1 MRISVKFKVLYTQNR
16 CSALRWA
23 AVIAALLAAQPLA
36 LAATALDKVSLQLK
50 WSHQFQFAG
59 YYAAAEKG
67 FYRDAGLDVEIRE
80 AQSSDEPIQNVLSG
94 KADFGVGTTD
104 LLLLR
109 EQGKPVVA
117 LAVIFQHSPLALLT
131 RQDSGIDN
139 LHELSGRKLM
149 IEPHSAELIAY
160 LQSEGLGFG
169 KYLVAPHSFDIDD
182 LLHGKADAMSV
193 YVTDEPFSLKEAGV
207 AYNLF
212 SPRAVGIDFYGDNLF
227 TTEAQIQ
234 HHPERVQAFRAASLK
249 GWEYAMQ
256 HPEEIVQ
263 LIYTRYGQKHSIDHL
278 RFEAEKMIPLLPE
291 LVEIGHMNPG
301 RWRHIADV
309 YAEQGMMRPDF
320 DLKGFLHDPNQPPDF
335 TWLYAMLGGV
345 LAFALIAGGV
355 AFYIFRLNRHLQ
367 ISEEHYRLLAENTH
381 DVIWILDIKALHFT
395 YVSPSIT
402 RLRGYSVEEALRQTV
417 AASFT
422 PHSARQVDLALAYL
436 WRYGE
441 VMQHSMELEQPCKDG
456 SIIWVD
462 ATVSVMRDAKRR
474 PVGLLGITR
483 DITERKRVG
492 EELRRSETLL
502 RTLYDSTSDAVMLL
516 DENGFFK
523 CNNAT
528 LKMFGG
534 AELEYFHSKQLADLS
549 PPEQPCGTDSG
560 VLANQHISEAMKDGS
575 VRFEWMHKRVDSD
588 KTFSAEVLLHTMELD
603 GKAVV
608 QAVVR
613 DIAERKQSE
622 ETIRKL
628 AFYDALTQLP
638 NRRLLYDRLSHAL
651 SLSKRSGRYGALL
664 FLDLDNFKTLNDQCG
679 HAAGDGLL
687 VEASHRLSS
696 CVRAIDTV
704 ARYGGDE
711 FVVIIT
717 ELLEYREDS
726 SAQVGMVAEK
736 IRAMLAEPFVL
747 NVEREDRITSAVE
760 HYCSASIGVAM
771 FNDQDND
778 LDSIINHADRAM
790 YQAKAAGRNMIR
802 FYPE

>member
-1 MRISVKFKVLYTQNR
+1 MIVV
-16 CSALRWA
+16 
-23 AVIAALLAAQPLA
+23 LLAAHSLA
-36 LAATALDKVSLQLK
+36 LAETALDKVSLQLK

-67 FYRDAGLDVEIRE
+67 FYREAGLDVEIRE

-109 EQGKPVVA
+109 GQGKPVVA

-131 RQDSGIDN
+131 RKDSGIDN

-149 IEPHSAELIAY
+149 IESHSAELIAY

-193 YVTDEPFSLKEAGV
+193 YVTDEPFSLKKAGV

-212 SPRAVGIDFYGDNLF
+212 SPRAAGIDFYGDNLF

-234 HHPERVQAFRAASLK
+234 NHPERVKAFRAASLK

-263 LIYTRYGQKHSIDHL
+263 LIYSGYGQKHSIDHL

-301 RWRHIADV
+301 RWRRIAEV
-309 YAEQGMMRPDF
+309 CAEQGMMRPDF
-320 DLKGFLHDPNQPPDF
+320 DFKGFLYDPNQPPDF
-335 TWLYAMLGGV
+335 TWLYATLGGV
-345 LAFALIAGGV
+345 LVFALMAGGV
-355 AFYIFRLNRHLQ
+355 AFYIFRLNRHLH

-402 RLRGYSVEEALRQTV
+402 RLRGYGVEEALRQTI

-422 PHSARQVDLALAYL
+422 AKSAKQVDLALAYL

-474 PVGLLGITR
+474 PIGLLGITR
-483 DITERKRVG
+483 DITERKRVA
-492 EELRRSETLL
+492 EELRRSEILL

-523 CNNAT
+523 CNKAT
-528 LKMFGG
+528 LTMFGG
-534 AELEYFHSKQLADLS
+534 TELEYFYSKQLADLS
-549 PPEQPCGTDSG
+549 SPEQPCGTDSG
-560 VLANQHISEAMKDGS
+560 ILANQHIAAAMKNGS

-588 KTFSAEVLLHTMELD
+588 KTFPAEVLLNAMELD

-622 ETIRKL
+622 EIIRKL

-664 FLDLDNFKTLNDQCG
+664 FLDLDNFKTLNDRCG
-679 HAAGDGLL
+679 HAAGDRLL
-687 VEASHRLSS
+687 VEAAHRLSS

-711 FVVIIT
+711 FVVILT

-726 SAQVGMVAEK
+726 STQAGMVAEK

-747 NVEREDRITSAVE
+747 NVEWEDRITSALE

-771 FNDQDND
+771 FNDQDID
-778 LDSIINHADRAM
+778 LDSIINRADRAM

-802 FYPE
+802 FYSA